1 MSPRKAIDCIKRNN
15 NFLITTHTNMEGDAL
30 GSVLA
35 FHRLLKA
42 LGKNASIITEDH
54 IPYGYEFL
62 PGINKIRSLKKKVWK
77 TKFDAL
83 VLLDCSDLKRCG
95 QVYKLNTKKC
105 PLLNIDHHISNTRFA
120 DVNWI
125 EPKAASCTQMVYRLY
140 KELRLPL
147 DKEIAML
154 LYIGILT
161 DTGSFHYT
169 NTNDLTHRITAE
181 LLSYG
186 LDVAQIHRNI
196 YENIPFED
204 IKLLS
209 RILPTLARLDS
220 GRIVWFQ
227 IKSEILRHHKIVFD
241 LSEQILNFGRM
252 IKDAEVVILFKEN
265 LKEKNEV
272 RVNLRSHGD
281 IDVNKI
287 ASYFGGGGHKTASG
301 ITMHGNIDRVT
312 KIVLKKVRDSL
323 K

>member
-1 MSPRKAIDCIKRNN
+1 MSLRKALGYIKRNN

-30 GSVLA
+30 GSALA
-35 FHRLLKA
+35 FYRLLKA
-42 LGKNASIITEDH
+42 LGKNATIITDDH

-62 PGINKIRSLKKKVWK
+62 PGINKVKSLKKKLWK

-83 VLLDCSDLKRCG
+83 VLLDCSDLRRCG
-95 QVYKLNTKKC
+95 QVYKLNTNNR

-140 KELRLPL
+140 KQLRLPL
-147 DKEIAML
+147 DKEIALL
-154 LYIGILT
+154 LYVGIST

-169 NTNDLTHRITAE
+169 NTNDLTHRIAAE

-209 RILPTLARLDS
+209 KILTTLVRSDS

-227 IKSEILRHHKIVFD
+227 IKREVLKHHKITFD
-241 LSEQILNFGRM
+241 LSEQILNFGRS
-252 IKDAEVVILFKEN
+252 IKDVEVVILFKEN
-265 LKEKNEV
+265 LKEKNEIK
-272 RVNLRSHGD
+272 VNLRSHGN

-301 ITMHGNIDRVT
+301 ITMHGNIERVS
-312 KIVLKKVRDSL
+312 KRVLRKVREKL